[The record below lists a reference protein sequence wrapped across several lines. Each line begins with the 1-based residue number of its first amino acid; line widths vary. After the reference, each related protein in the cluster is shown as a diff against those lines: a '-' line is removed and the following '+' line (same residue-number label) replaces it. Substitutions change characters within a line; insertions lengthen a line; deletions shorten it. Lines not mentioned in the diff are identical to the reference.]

1 MTLERVVRGLT
12 ARGHRLHLVRPRQIS
27 DKNGATGDSGSPEQ
41 TLVFGLRIPG
51 YRELNFGLPAARR
64 LSRLW
69 AKQRPDVVHVATEG
83 PLGWSALRAA
93 ERLGIP
99 VSSSFHTN
107 FHSYGGHYG
116 FGGLRK
122 LALRYLRRFHRRT
135 RVTFAPTAEM
145 CDRLEQDGFGD
156 LRVLGRGVDTELFS
170 AEKRSDALRREWGA
184 GAETLVVG
192 YFGRVAAEKNIHL
205 AARAFLAIREVRP
218 ESVFVLVGDGP
229 LATELKQK
237 YPEFHYRGMRRGDD
251 LARHYASVDFFPF
264 PSVTETFGNVITE
277 AMASG
282 VPVLSYDYAAAR
294 AFIRDG
300 ENGAKAPLDDEKAF
314 LERARQLAADPATL
328 RSMGKQARETALGL
342 SWERVVE
349 SFERELM
356 AISGVIETNK

>member
-1 MTLERVVRGLT
+1 M
-12 ARGHRLHLVRPRQIS
+12 HLVRPRQGS
-27 DKNGATGDSGSPEQ
+27 DRDQGGDRAEQ
-41 TLVFGLRIPG
+41 TLVAGMKIPG
-51 YRELNFGLPAARR
+51 YRELNFGFPSTRR
-64 LSRLW
+64 LSRVW
-69 AKQRPDVVHVATEG
+69 RERRPDVVHVATEG

-93 ERLGIP
+93 GRLGIP

-116 FGGLRK
+116 FGALRN

-145 CDRLEQDGFGD
+145 CERLEKDGFGD

-170 AEKRSDALRREWGA
+170 PDKRSETLRREWGA
-184 GAETLVVG
+184 GPETLVVG

-205 AARAFLAIREVRP
+205 AARAFLTIREVRRD
-218 ESVFVLVGDGP
+218 SAFVLVGDGP
-229 LATELKQK
+229 LAAELKLK
-237 YPEFHYRGMRRGDD
+237 YPEFHYQGMRRGDD
-251 LARHYASVDFFPF
+251 LARHYASVDLFPF

-300 ENGAKAPLDDEKAF
+300 ENGAKVTLDDEKAF
-314 LERARQLAADPATL
+314 LAKARQLAADPAIL
-328 RSMGKQARETALGL
+328 RLMGKQARETALGI

-349 SFERELM
+349 SFERELI
-356 AISGVIETNK
+356 AISANSERTK

>member
-12 ARGHRLHLVRPRQIS
+12 ARGHALHVVRPRQIS
-27 DKNGATGDSGSPEQ
+27 DQKGMIGDPGQ

-51 YRELNFGLPAARR
+51 NRELNFGFPAARR
-64 LSRLW
+64 LQRMW
-69 AKQRPDVVHVATEG
+69 RRGRPDLVHVATEG

-93 ERLGIP
+93 RRLGIP

-116 FGGLRK
+116 FGALRN

-145 CDRLEQDGFGD
+145 CERLENDGFGD

-170 AEKRSDALRREWGA
+170 PRKRCESLRREWGA
-184 GAETLVVG
+184 GPETLVVG
-192 YFGRVAAEKNIHL
+192 YFGRIAAEKNIDL
-205 AARAFLAIREVRP
+205 AARAFLAIREARP
-218 ESVFVLVGDGP
+218 DSVFVLVGDGP
-229 LATELKQK
+229 LAAELKNR
-237 YPEFHYRGMRRGDD
+237 YSDFVYSGMCSGED
-251 LARHYASVDFFPF
+251 LAGHYASVDFFPF

-294 AFIRDG
+294 LFIRHG
-300 ENGAKAPLDDEKAF
+300 ENGSKVPFDDEKTF
-314 LERARQLAADPATL
+314 LDEARQLVAEPATL
-328 RSMGKQARETALGL
+328 RSMGERARETALGL

-349 SFERELM
+349 SFEQELM
-356 AISGVIETNK
+356 VIAANPVRSQ